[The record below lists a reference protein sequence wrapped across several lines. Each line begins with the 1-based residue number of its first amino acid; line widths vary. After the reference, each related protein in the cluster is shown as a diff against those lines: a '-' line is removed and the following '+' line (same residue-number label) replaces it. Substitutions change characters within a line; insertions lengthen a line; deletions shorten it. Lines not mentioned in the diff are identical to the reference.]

1 MDEPILKARDVM
13 VSFVSGQR
21 PAVAETSLEI
31 RAGDAIGIV
40 GESGSGKTTLARV
53 LVGALAPSSGT
64 VEVLGRPWSSVGH
77 DDPLRRKV
85 QMIFQDPYASLNPR
99 MTARDTVAEVLRIWN
114 NWSRNEAR
122 EMAAERLAE
131 VGIARSAL
139 DRRPT
144 GLSGG
149 QCQRVGIARALACDP
164 DVLIADEPTS
174 SLDVSVQANILNM
187 LVGFRESRGLAL
199 VFISHDLSVVRY
211 ITNRALVMY
220 RGRVIEAGAT
230 ARLLSE
236 PAHPYTL
243 CLIDSIPGAARAP
256 QLARNLSS
264 DRGCVFAARCSRIGD
279 HCDELEP
286 ELVESGDG
294 HRAACHYP
302 LSGHLLSAQPGVK
315 ELT

>member
-1 MDEPILKARDVM
+1 M
-13 VSFVSGQR
+13 VSFAAGQR
-21 PAVAETSLEI
+21 PAVAETSLEV

-53 LVGALAPSSGT
+53 LVGALTPSSGT

-77 DDPLRRKV
+77 KDPIRRRV

-99 MTARDTVAEVLRIWN
+99 MTAREAVAEVLQIWN
-114 NWSRNEAR
+114 GGSRNEAR
-122 EMAAERLAE
+122 ELAAHRLAE
-131 VGIARSAL
+131 VGIVGAPV

-144 GLSGG
+144 RLSGG

-187 LVGFRESRGLAL
+187 LMEFRESRGLAL

-211 ITNRALVMY
+211 ITNRAFVMY
-220 RGRVIEAGAT
+220 RGRVIEAGDT

-243 CLIDSIPGAARAP
+243 CLIDSIPGAGRTP
-256 QLARNLSS
+256 ELTRNLSS
-264 DRGCVFAARCSRIGD
+264 DQGCVFAARCSRIGD

-286 ELVESGDG
+286 ELVESGGG
-294 HRAACHYP
+294 HRVACHYP
-302 LSGHLLSAQPGVK
+302 LSIQRGAK
-315 ELT
+315 ELR